1 MTLTDLPEIQIS
13 KHARAKHL
21 RLRIDG
27 QSIKL
32 TVPTLTTKKQIQQ
45 FIDQSTPWLLETWQ
59 KQQQQKSSATQQRPT
74 QLQLFNL
81 DQPIE
86 VVYVEQQHGAAS
98 FDAQQCQLF
107 IRVDVAESALKAFVK
122 AYAKQHLTR
131 FLKQVSNEH
140 EITFS
145 QAKIREAKTRWG
157 SCSAKHDIMLNSAL
171 VLCPLEVV
179 RYVCIHELAHT
190 RHFDHSAAFWSEVAR
205 HDPLYLQHRKALKQ
219 IKMPYWY
226 H

>member
-1 MTLTDLPEIQIS
+1 MALTDLPEIQIS
-13 KHARAKHL
+13 THARAKHL
-21 RLRIDG
+21 RLRVDG

-32 TVPTLTTKKQIQQ
+32 TVPTLTTNKQIQQ

-59 KQQQQKSSATQQRPT
+59 KQQHKKSLNSQQRPT

-86 VVYVEQQHGAAS
+86 VIYVDQHIASRFDPQQS
-98 FDAQQCQLF
+98 QLF
-107 IRVDVAESALKAFVK
+107 IRIDVAEQALKAFIK
-122 AYAKQHLTR
+122 AYAKLHLTDY
-131 FLKQVSNEH
+131 LKHVAKAH
-140 EITFS
+140 AIAFS
-145 QAKIREAKTRWG
+145 QVKIREAKTRWG
-157 SCSAKHDIMLNSAL
+157 SCSAKHDIMLNAAL

-205 HDPLYLQHRKALKQ
+205 HDPLYQKHRALLKQ
-219 IKMPYWY
+219 VKMPYWCL
-226 H
+226 